1 MLLFCNFEE
10 LKQQRQEA
18 SNPDAAEINME
29 LTVVFKKLLQIMR
42 MHVTES
48 ESKFE
53 TNILMLHHSVDLQ
66 PSSDQ

>member
-10 LKQQRQEA
+10 LKQQRQET